1 MPQQPDPVLDAVP
14 EPAPAP
20 EAPAPEAPTLRV
32 LANVAAAPVASTP
45 IPPYTDCLRLNATG
59 AVQSFVVPDGV
70 TVINARVW
78 GAGGQS
84 WPDYRHYGGGGGFAS
99 GDISVVPG
107 ETLNVVVG
115 QPGGFGGGGTG
126 LGAGGGLSGL
136 YSPRSQRPLLVAG
149 GGGGSTSFT
158 DGSGG
163 NGGAGGGHSGAAGA
177 GFVPGKGAVGATGG
191 AGGADNHGNRG
202 GRGGDLGSPG
212 GANARG
218 VPGGVVPI
226 TGLGGGGG
234 AGIQVPNG
242 QWRGSG
248 GGAGYAGGGGAACDA
263 GAASVGG
270 GGGGGS
276 GFAAGPG
283 VSGGVTIAGSGRYAA
298 NKSDPLYQAGIGDDY
313 QPGQVVLQW
322 RVPAITVVPGGPPDV
337 TLRPGGETG
346 YPGVRVRAEE
356 EATGLR
362 RTVRVTLPPGEGLQ
376 FVEEG
381 APGYTLTVWD
391 ASGGLSYSLGTLSAD
406 GQTLTFTDVLLGL
419 AGAGSISTMWVAVK
433 STGSPR
439 HADTQLAFQV
449 GDRSSNSTPIH
460 IVDR

>member
-1 MPQQPDPVLDAVP
+1 M
-14 EPAPAP
+14 
-20 EAPAPEAPTLRV
+20 
-32 LANVAAAPVASTP
+32 
-45 IPPYTDCLRLNATG
+45 
-59 AVQSFVVPDGV
+59 
-70 TVINARVW
+70 
-78 GAGGQS
+78 
-84 WPDYRHYGGGGGFAS
+84 
-99 GDISVVPG
+99 
-107 ETLNVVVG
+107 
-115 QPGGFGGGGTG
+115 
-126 LGAGGGLSGL
+126 
-136 YSPRSQRPLLVAG
+136 
-149 GGGGSTSFT
+149 
-158 DGSGG
+158 
-163 NGGAGGGHSGAAGA
+163 
-177 GFVPGKGAVGATGG
+177 
-191 AGGADNHGNRG
+191 
-202 GRGGDLGSPG
+202 
-212 GANARG
+212 
-218 VPGGVVPI
+218 
-226 TGLGGGGG
+226 
-234 AGIQVPNG
+234 
-242 QWRGSG
+242 
-248 GGAGYAGGGGAACDA
+248 
-263 GAASVGG
+263 
-270 GGGGGS
+270 
-276 GFAAGPG
+276 
-283 VSGGVTIAGSGRYAA
+283 SGGVTIAGSGRYAA